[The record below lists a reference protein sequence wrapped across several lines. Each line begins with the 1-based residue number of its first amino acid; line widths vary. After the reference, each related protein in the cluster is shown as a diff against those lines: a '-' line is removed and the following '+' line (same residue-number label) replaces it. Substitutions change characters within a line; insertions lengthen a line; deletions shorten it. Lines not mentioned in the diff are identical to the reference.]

1 MCAGKVDAVKHVSR
15 QIAGLVEEL
24 QRAQQDFETAA
35 AARSFENQPLFR
47 VLKLELIN
55 HLRVTAENIAQL
67 RWMIKDAA
75 AKGPDLDSKTLSSF
89 HEHSSASLVEHVDA
103 IVTAALGNKPLLPS

>member
-15 QIAGLVEEL
+15 QITGLVEEL

-67 RWMIKDAA
+67 RWMIKEAT
-75 AKGPDLDSKTLSSF
+75 GTHTEGKTLSTF
-89 HEHSSASLVEHVDA
+89 HQHSSASLVEHVDA
-103 IVTAALGNKPLLPS
+103 IVTAALGDKPLLRS